1 MHWKKRFIEVVTQ
14 IWPGIY
20 VNKSILYTFPLF
32 YFRECN
38 PLMTPKNIWT
48 GNLKWK
54 SNFNILKQIWYCFHK
69 CTEAVLT
76 NFCAK
81 ILDLWYVR
89 STKAMSYLFFSS
101 TIFHCIFRLKLYAWS
116 CMKYNG
122 TSTANLC
129 NSESGSF

>member
-1 MHWKKRFIEVVTQ
+1 M
-14 IWPGIY
+14 
-20 VNKSILYTFPLF
+20 KSILYTLPLF

-38 PLMTPKNIWT
+38 PLMTPRNIWT
-48 GNLKWK
+48 GNLNWK
-54 SNFNILKQIWYCFHK
+54 STFNILKQIWYCFLK

-101 TIFHCIFRLKLYAWS
+101 PYSIVFLTQNYMHDHVWNIMERAQQILILGHSKTTGSPRLVRFHLVRS
-116 CMKYNG
+116 PV
-122 TSTANLC
+122 
-129 NSESGSF
+129 